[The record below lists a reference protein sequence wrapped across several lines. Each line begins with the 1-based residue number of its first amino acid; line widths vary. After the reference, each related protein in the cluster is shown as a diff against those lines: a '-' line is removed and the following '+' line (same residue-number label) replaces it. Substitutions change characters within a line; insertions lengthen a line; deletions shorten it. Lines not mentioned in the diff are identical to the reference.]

1 MSSEI
6 IKLNTEEFPEKLL
19 EIPQPPK
26 QLYIKGE
33 MPDFEN
39 TKFVAVVG
47 SRKYS
52 NYGQEACEKIISELR
67 GYDIAIV
74 SGLAIGIDSIA
85 HRSALKNGIK
95 TISVP
100 GSGLD
105 SSVIYPS
112 MNKKLADE
120 IIESGGCLISE
131 FDPTFKATTWSF
143 PQRNRIMAGI
153 ADVILV
159 IEAGEK
165 SGTLITARMGIDYN
179 KDVAVVPA
187 SIFAHGAKGSNKLLH
202 QGATPITCGEDILEL
217 LNFSTENN
225 SGQKTLYLNDFS
237 TEEKEIIEL
246 LREPMSRDELI
257 RESGMSVVELNPLI
271 SLMEIKGLVKE
282 SGGEIYLSF

>member
-1 MSSEI
+1 
-6 IKLNTEEFPEKLL
+6 
-19 EIPQPPK
+19 
-26 QLYIKGE
+26 
-33 MPDFEN
+33 
-39 TKFVAVVG
+39 
-47 SRKYS
+47 RKYS
-52 NYGQEACEKIISELR
+52 NYGQEACEKIISELQ
-67 GYDIAIV
+67 GYDITIV

-85 HRSALKNGIK
+85 HRSALKNNLK

-120 IIESGGCLISE
+120 IIESGGCLVSE
-131 FDPTFKATTWSF
+131 FEPDFKATTWSF

-187 SIFAHGAKGSNKLLH
+187 SIFSHGAKGSNKLLH
-202 QGATPITCGEDILEL
+202 QGATPITCGTDLLEL

-225 SGQKTLYLNDFS
+225 SGQKSLNLDDYS
-237 TEEKEIIEL
+237 PEERKLIEL
-246 LREPMSRDELI
+246 LSEPMSRDELI
-257 RESGMSVVELNPLI
+257 RESGMLVTELNPLI

-282 SGGEIYLSF
+282 SGGEIFLI